1 MRKLVFATHNVDKIR
16 EIQYLVRERYKLLSL
31 DDLGYKKEIPEDQPT
46 IEKNALQKAHFIY
59 NLFEID
65 CFADD
70 TALEVEAL
78 NGEPGVY
85 SARFA
90 ELTGDIS
97 KVENIS
103 DANIRKL
110 LNMMNEK
117 KNRKAR
123 FRTIIALII
132 NKKEY
137 LFEGIV
143 EGNILAERRGNYG
156 FGYDPVFQPSGYDLT
171 FGEMPLDEKN
181 KISHR
186 AIAVKKLVKFL
197 NEQY

>member
-1 MRKLVFATHNVDKIR
+1 MKELIFATHNIDKIR
-16 EIQYLVRERYKLLSL
+16 EIQNLLRGRYELLSL
-31 DDLGYKKEIPEDQPT
+31 DDLGYKKDIPEDQPT
-46 IEKNALQKAHFIY
+46 IEKNALQKARFIY
-59 NLFEID
+59 NLFEVD

-70 TALEVEAL
+70 TGLEVEAL
-78 NGEPGVY
+78 NGKPGVY

-90 ELTGDIS
+90 ELTGEIS
-97 KVENIS
+97 KGENVS
-103 DANIRKL
+103 NANIRKL
-110 LNMMNEK
+110 LNLMNEM

-123 FRTIIALII
+123 FITIIALVI

-143 EGNILAERRGNYG
+143 EGNIMFERRGTYG

-171 FGEMPLDEKN
+171 FAEMPIDEKN

-186 AIAVKKLVKFL
+186 AMAVKKLVKFL
-197 NEQY
+197 NKQS

>member
-1 MRKLVFATHNVDKIR
+1 MKKLVFATHNIDKIK
-16 EIQYLVRERYKLLSL
+16 EIQYLVPEKYKLLSL
-31 DDLGYKKEIPEDQPT
+31 NDIGYEREIPEDQQT
-46 IEKNALQKAHFIY
+46 IEKNALQKARLIY
-59 NLFEID
+59 NLFKVA

-78 NGEPGVY
+78 NGKPGVY

-90 ELTGDIS
+90 TLTEDIS
-97 KVENIS
+97 EGEKIS

-110 LNMMNEK
+110 LNLMNGM

-132 NKKEY
+132 NKREY

-143 EGNILAERRGNYG
+143 EGNILSERKGSYG

-171 FGEMPLDEKN
+171 FAEMVLDEKN

-186 AIAVKKLVKFL
+186 AIAIKKLVKFL
-197 NEQY
+197 KEQY